1 MDEFVTY
8 PWESEQ
14 LKPPESV
21 KRRLLSIDE
30 TSEYLGL
37 AHATLY
43 KMVNQRRIPYVKV
56 GRLLRFDSRLI
67 DEWLQANTVMPMP
80 DKRH

>member
-1 MDEFVTY
+1 M
-8 PWESEQ
+8 
-14 LKPPESV
+14 KPPEQV
-21 KRRLLSIDE
+21 KRQLLSIDE

-43 KMVNQRRIPYVKV
+43 KMVHQRRIPYVKV
-56 GRLLRFDSRLI
+56 GRLLRFDSRLL

-80 DKRH
+80 EKRS